1 MVSPYYLNRRLPAFV
16 DTGMN
21 VVAVEDVAVGHVLA
35 AEKGRPGECYILG
48 GENLSMC
55 EFLGLLADVRG
66 LPAPKVCLPARPLVP
81 LAHLNAAW
89 SALTGCVPRLTPDTA
104 RMARHRMFYDPGKA
118 VRELG
123 LPQTPVREALRR
135 AVDWF
140 QENGYVRKCGP

>member
-1 MVSPYYLNRRLPAFV
+1 VIVDFLNRRMPAYV

-21 VVAVEDVAVGHVLA
+21 VVAVEDVALGHVLA
-35 AEKGRPGECYILG
+35 AENGRPGECYVLG
-48 GENLSMC
+48 GENLTMC
-55 EFLGLLADVRG
+55 EFLGLLADVSD
-66 LPAPKVCLPARPLVP
+66 LPAPKVCLPSRPLVP

-89 SALTGCVPRLTPDTA
+89 SALVGSAPRLTPDTA

-123 LPQTPVREALRR
+123 LPQTPVRESLRR

-140 QENGYVRKCGP
+140 QENGYVKKCGQ